1 MYTEFYNLKE
11 LPFTISTEPRFLWFG
26 EKHQEALA
34 NLKYGLLEADGY
46 VVLTGDVGIG
56 KTTLVNALLDEIDDS
71 VLTTTISHPTLTPEE
86 FFRFLARTWGGPQ
99 ELQGK
104 TEILFF
110 FKEFL
115 EQSRAEGRTI
125 LLIID
130 EAHKL
135 SEELLE
141 EIRLLS
147 NMEQQGKRLVNIFFV
162 GQIELK
168 EMLLSP
174 QFRALRQRITLFYY
188 IEPLNVRETAEYI
201 IHRLKVAGGNSSIFS
216 KEAIRQIHRF
226 TKGYPRLINTLCGRA
241 MLTGYVQ
248 NKHRLD
254 TAIVSECVQEL
265 GFLDPEAP
273 DVSSSY
279 RREQQM
285 LREKVVRNGA
295 DQRPSS
301 TVNAGAEEVQ
311 MVLPPVGSTKKKAE
325 PRQRRKKR
333 KKGQA
338 TVLTI
343 LLACLAVASALA
355 WGSFTERGKEVA
367 AKLEIERWLDEFSFS
382 LPEINLLRPASS
394 PLSKSKPLAAADK
407 GPIDPPAD
415 DRPLV
420 NGADNG
426 MQAAATDTPDN
437 GSAQKQQKDI
447 ANEGP
452 AESAVAEGQQ
462 GASDEQNSG
471 AIVPEPETT
480 AERASKALA
489 QERYRTVID
498 MLAPGQEGR
507 IKKNEALSPI
517 YARALA
523 GRAEEIMK
531 FEPDKALAML
541 EEAVKIDRG
550 LAKAHF
556 LLGKIHTAEN
566 RYMAAIDAYQ
576 EAIRYDP
583 DSTDTFFNIGFVYA
597 ATGNYERAEHSFLRT
612 IELGAPYLG
621 KAFFNLAV
629 VQDRLGKKDDSLTNL
644 RKAQLHSP
652 ENEKISAYLQKLN
665 AEQRSTP

>member
-11 LPFTISTEPRFLWFG
+11 MPFTISTEPRFLWLG

-71 VLTTTISHPTLTPEE
+71 VLTTTISHPTLPPEE
-86 FFRFLARTWGGPQ
+86 FFRYLARTWGGPQ
-99 ELQGK
+99 DLQGK
-104 TEILFF
+104 TDLLFF

-115 EQSRAEGRTI
+115 EKSRAEGRTI

-147 NMEQQGKRLVNIFFV
+147 NIEQEGKRLVNIFFV

-201 IHRLKVAGGNSSIFS
+201 IHRLKVAGGSGSIFS
-216 KEAIRQIHRF
+216 MEAIRQIHHF
-226 TKGYPRLINTLCGRA
+226 SKGYPRLINTLCGRA

-248 NKHRLD
+248 NKRRLD
-254 TAIVSECVQEL
+254 AAIVSECVEEL
-265 GFLDPEAP
+265 GYLDPKAP

-285 LREKVVRNGA
+285 LREKVILGEVDRM
-295 DQRPSS
+295 PSS
-301 TVNAGAEEVQ
+301 TVNAGAEETQ
-311 MVLPPVGSTKKKAE
+311 MDLPADGATGKKPE
-325 PRQRRKKR
+325 PPRRRKQR
-333 KKGQA
+333 KKGW
-338 TVLTI
+338 TVVFAV
-343 LLACLAVASALA
+343 LLVCLAMASALA
-355 WGSFTERGKEVA
+355 WVSFTERGKEVA
-367 AKLEIERWLDEFSFS
+367 GKLEIERWLAEISFS
-382 LPEINLLRPASS
+382 LPELNLLRPSSS
-394 PLSKSKPLAAADK
+394 PLPKSNPPAETGK
-407 GPIDPPAD
+407 GPLNTPAD
-415 DRPLV
+415 ERLQV
-420 NGADNG
+420 NTADNG
-426 MQAAATDTPDN
+426 IQTAATDTPDN
-437 GSAQKQQKDI
+437 SAMQKQQRDI
-447 ANEGP
+447 VNEGDTG
-452 AESAVAEGQQ
+452 AAVAEGRQD
-462 GASDEQNSG
+462 ASDEQTDDANVVES
-471 AIVPEPETT
+471 PTT

-489 QERYRTVID
+489 QKRYGTVID
-498 MLAPGQEGR
+498 MLAPGQEEDV
-507 IKKNEALSPI
+507 KQNEALLPI
-517 YARALA
+517 YAQALA

-531 FEPDKALAML
+531 TTPDEALAML
-541 EEAVKIDRG
+541 EEAVRIDRG
-550 LAKAHF
+550 LARAHF

-566 RYMAAIDAYQ
+566 RYIAAIDAYQ
-576 EAIRYDP
+576 EGVRYDP
-583 DSTDTFFNIGFVYA
+583 GSADTFFNLGFVYA
-597 ATGNYERAEHSFLRT
+597 AMGKYEQAEHSFQRT

-621 KAFFNLAV
+621 KALFNLAV

-644 RKAQLHSP
+644 EKAQLHSP
-652 ENEKISAYLQKLN
+652 ENDKISAYLQKIV
-665 AEQRSTP
+665 AEQRSSP